1 MSDDPTRDVFHKQL
15 AALNTQI
22 VEKGALLEFDEGED
36 GVFRGVDESIMGP
49 DFMRLYQGMTQTGY
63 AHGWL

>member
-1 MSDDPTRDVFHKQL
+1 MSDDPTREVFHKQL

-22 VEKGALLEFDEGED
+22 AEKGALLEFDEGED

-49 DFMRLYQGMTQTGY
+49 DFMRLYR
-63 AHGWL
+63 A